1 MWDISDAYIFSIEKR
16 THVEYRRFE
25 LYMYTFWG
33 GFRYKKRVIFDTIF
47 MICII
52 SVIMVMIPNLR
63 NMIEWHR

>member
-1 MWDISDAYIFSIEKR
+1 MWDTSDTQNIFSYFDKKNV

-47 MICII
+47 MYKINNNGDDTE
-52 SVIMVMIPNLR
+52 PPKYD
-63 NMIEWHR
+63 